1 MSIATHRI
9 EKWRPLEGLVLASV
23 LVLSLLIQRLSP
35 PDDFVGPD
43 YETYLAQGQLA
54 QTAAL
59 WFDPSALDANYWPIG

>member
-1 MSIATHRI
+1 MPTLMRRI

-23 LVLSLLIQRLSP
+23 LVLSFLIQLLIM